1 VTRVDRGLF
10 LSLARRGVRF
20 PIATDLALHE
30 HPDPETARRDPAL
43 LGQVIARSAQAW
55 ACPLAIP
62 LMDLR
67 LEKADLLS
75 ALGVPEKQAESFHF
89 TERPPAELPPRLFLP
104 AHAAAIG
111 AIGWI
116 RDHTTLIPCG
126 MSIGPFSLMTRLL
139 ADPITPLALMARG
152 LSEED
157 DPAIG
162 IAHRALQLAIQAVR
176 RSVDAQLQAG
186 AQTVIVCEPSAST
199 AYLSPR
205 QMRAGSPVFEDF
217 VLKPNRELRDRI
229 HEAGALLFFHNCGEL
244 TAEMVHAFAYDIHPE
259 ALSLGSSR
267 DLAADAALV
276 PADVVLYGNL
286 PTRRFYS
293 DGAMPAAEVERLT
306 LELLDKMR
314 AAGRA
319 HIPGSECDVLYVEGA
334 AEAIR
339 SKLSILMTAGRAD

>member
-1 VTRVDRGLF
+1 MTRVDRGLF

-75 ALGVPEKQAESFHF
+75 ALGVPEGQAESFHF

-116 RDHTTLIPCG
+116 RGHTALVPCG

-139 ADPITPLALMARG
+139 ADPITPLALLARYVGVYGVGFASAALAAAQGVQTASVAQAAMAHG
-152 LSEED
+152 AQGA
-157 DPAIG
+157 AIG
-162 IAHRALQLAIQAVR
+162 QAVAKAR
-176 RSVDAQLQAG
+176 AQAVQG
-186 AQTVIVCEPSAST
+186 W
-199 AYLSPR
+199 
-205 QMRAGSPVFEDF
+205 MD
-217 VLKPNRELRDRI
+217 
-229 HEAGALLFFHNCGEL
+229 EA
-244 TAEMVHAFAYDIHPE
+244 
-259 ALSLGSSR
+259 
-267 DLAADAALV
+267 AAA
-276 PADVVLYGNL
+276 
-286 PTRRFYS
+286 R
-293 DGAMPAAEVERLT
+293 
-306 LELLDKMR
+306 
-314 AAGRA
+314 
-319 HIPGSECDVLYVEGA
+319 
-334 AEAIR
+334 
-339 SKLSILMTAGRAD
+339 